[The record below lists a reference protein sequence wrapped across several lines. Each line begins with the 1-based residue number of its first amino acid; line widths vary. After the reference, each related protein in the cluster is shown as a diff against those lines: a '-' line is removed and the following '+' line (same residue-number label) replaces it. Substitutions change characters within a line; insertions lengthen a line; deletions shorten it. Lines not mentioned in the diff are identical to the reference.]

1 MIKLKGLIKEGFD
14 TAAEWKKNKNA
25 ALVISKGSSQ
35 GNNPMRYVHTF
46 ENINAAKKFESLVKK
61 MVNNAEFK
69 KLNLTDWFSN
79 EYPTD
84 PLAITILDFH
94 NKYAKGPSISAKLK
108 KASAIKPHHQAWR
121 HLQDRFDNNGSTL
134 KDKKN

>member
-1 MIKLKGLIKEGFD
+1 MIKLKNLLTEGFD
-14 TAAEWKKNKNA
+14 TSAEWNKNKDA

-35 GNNPMRYVHTF
+35 GNNPMRYVHVF
-46 ENINAAKKFESLVKK
+46 SNINAAKKFAALVKK
-61 MVNNAEFK
+61 MVTNKEFK
-69 KLNLTDWFSN
+69 QLDLTDFFSN

-108 KASAIKPHHQAWR
+108 KSSAIKPHHQAWR
-121 HLQDRFDNNGSTL
+121 HLEDRFDNSGSTL
-134 KDKKN
+134 KDKK